1 MQPLWK
7 GTESGLLW
15 PWLLY
20 AVGLVDAN
28 DRAKFFDDESNDED
42 IVYNG

>member
-20 AVGLVDAN
+20 LVGLVDEN
-28 DRAKFFDDESNDED
+28 DRAKFFDDESEDND